1 MKRRRR
7 RDWAGPAAA
16 AFLGLV
22 VTGVLF
28 GNLLMGLDP
37 YDADLR
43 DRFLPPL
50 SPGHVLGTDG
60 QGRDLLARM
69 LDGGRVSLLVGVAS
83 VVGAGVV
90 GTLLG
95 VIAGYFGGWVDQA
108 ISAVIDA
115 QMSFPFLVLVLT
127 INAVLGPSVTNII
140 VTLVVASWV
149 YYARMAR
156 GETLRIRELE
166 FVGAATAAGASS
178 GRVLLRHVLPNA
190 LPPLIVLASLEMARM
205 ILAEAAVSFLGFG
218 IQPPTPAWG
227 SMIAEGRNYLLT
239 AWWMS
244 TIPGAML
251 LLTALSI
258 NVVGDWLGD
267 AIDPK
272 RRNR

>member
-1 MKRRRR
+1 MKRTRR
-7 RDWAGPAAA
+7 RDLASLAAAVFLILVVAGALAGPQ
-16 AFLGLV
+16 
-22 VTGVLF
+22 VL
-28 GNLLMGLDP
+28 GLDP
-37 YDADLR
+37 YAADLR

-50 SPGHVLGTDG
+50 SPDHPLGTDG
-60 QGRDLLARM
+60 QGRDLLARI
-69 LDGGRVSLLVGVAS
+69 LLGGRISLLVGVAS
-83 VVGAGVV
+83 VVGAGVI

-95 VIAGYFGGWVDQA
+95 VVAGYFGGWVDQL

-127 INAVLGPSVTNII
+127 INAILGPSVTNII

-156 GETLRIRELE
+156 GETLRLRELD
-166 FVGAATAAGASS
+166 FVGAAHAAGAS
-178 GRVLLRHVLPNA
+178 GIRILVRHLLPNA

-205 ILAEAAVSFLGFG
+205 ILSEAAVSFLGFG

-239 AWWMS
+239 AWWVS

-251 LLTALSI
+251 LLTAVSI

-272 RRNR
+272 RRLR